1 MNVLLLHL
9 LQAGIDAAD
18 TTARAAAAA
27 AVIPHEE
34 EMSLLSMAVKGGWL
48 MLVLLLLS
56 ILAFYIFGKKWWM
69 IHKAGDI
76 DENFMRDIRD
86 YIHEG
91 KLKSAL
97 SLCEKYDSPESAV
110 GPIYSSP
117 ISRQPSRTP
126 ATPRWPDSRKVCLFL
141 PLSPVEPR

>member
-76 DENFMRDIRD
+76 DANFMRDIRD

-97 SLCEKYDSPESAV
+97 SLCEKYDSPVARLVEK
-110 GPIYSSP
+110 G
-117 ISRQPSRTP
+117 ISRIGR
-126 ATPRWPDSRKVCLFL
+126 
-141 PLSPVEPR
+141 PLSDIQTAIENTGNTEVARLEKGLPR